1 MRLLKPLDPLLRL
14 LVLLA
19 ALHVG
24 LLGAFRLHL
33 LRALVRLAPAGPA
46 ERTLYALVG
55 LAALALVFKRAFY
68 LPFLGKAVYP
78 CGALQE
84 KRPTGANTAV
94 PLQTDRA
101 RTSVIYWAAEP
112 NNAATEDA
120 ILDSPWLAYGAY
132 ANAGVVT
139 TDDAGRAV
147 LHLRGPPARYRVP
160 GKGALQAHVH
170 YRLCKKPGMLG
181 PVQTLRVAAASA

>member
-1 MRLLKPLDPLLRL
+1 MRPLKKLDPLLRL
-14 LVLLA
+14 AVLLA

-24 LLGAFRLHL
+24 VLGAFKLHL
-33 LRALVRLAPAGPA
+33 LRAVLRLAPNGAV
-46 ERTLYALVG
+46 ERTLYVLAG
-55 LAALALVFKRAFY
+55 LAALALVFKLHFY

-94 PLQTDRA
+94 PLQTNRP

-112 NNAATEDA
+112 NAAAAAEDA
-120 ILDSPWLAYGAY
+120 ILESPWLAYGAY

-160 GKGALQAHVH
+160 GKGALKAHVH

-181 PVQTLRVAAASA
+181 PVQTLKVA